1 MDVLQA
7 IHYIIQSWNDVKTET
22 IYNCWQHTSILPD
35 NANFD
40 ITHEADDLT
49 LDELFEQLDNLH
61 LPDMMHVK
69 EFLNF
74 SDENIVY
81 EILDDDQIIAE
92 LVNIFKEK
100 FDENIDDPDEIDDST
115 ETEVINTRVAL
126 KSLKIVHK
134 FLLQQENAN
143 ECIKL
148 VNIVEK
154 FIRKKQTNFMQ
165 QTTIDQY
172 FD

>member
-1 MDVLQA
+1 
-7 IHYIIQSWNDVKTET
+7 
-22 IYNCWQHTSILPD
+22 
-35 NANFD
+35 
-40 ITHEADDLT
+40 
-49 LDELFEQLDNLH
+49 
-61 LPDMMHVK
+61 MMHVK

-81 EILDDDQIIAE
+81 EILDDNQIITE

-100 FDENIDDPDEIDDST
+100 FNENIDDSDKIDDST

-126 KSLKIVHK
+126 KSLKTVHK

-148 VNIVEK
+148 VNIVKK

>member
-1 MDVLQA
+1 
-7 IHYIIQSWNDVKTET
+7 
-22 IYNCWQHTSILPD
+22 
-35 NANFD
+35 
-40 ITHEADDLT
+40 
-49 LDELFEQLDNLH
+49 
-61 LPDMMHVK
+61 MMHVK

-126 KSLKIVHK
+126 KSLKTVHK

-148 VNIVEK
+148 VNIVEN